1 MTSAMTIIRVL
12 LLLLL
17 SHACAK
23 CDAVNAAIQYGKRD
37 EWE

>member
-1 MTSAMTIIRVL
+1 MTIIRVL

-23 CDAVNAAIQYGKRD
+23 CNAVNAAIRYGKRD

>member
-1 MTSAMTIIRVL
+1 MTGAMTILIHVL

-23 CDAVNAAIQYGKRD
+23 RDAVNAAIQYGKRG
-37 EWE
+37 E